1 MGLGRVKTGEFAGI
15 VSELSEGRPLHE
27 TARTTC
33 VVKALPNPAMLI
45 EIECVASPA
54 GR

>member
-1 MGLGRVKTGEFAGI
+1 MSGRRAI
-15 VSELSEGRPLHE
+15 P
-27 TARTTC
+27 RTTC

-45 EIECVASPA
+45 EIECVASLA